1 MNIKQQALL
10 KTVYFFVTAIVAA
23 CVAMLLV
30 MHVPAHVLIFF
41 ALGLFLLWMGIIYYE
56 ITKSQLEYKQ
66 KLKEMVDQK

>member
-10 KTVYFFVTAIVAA
+10 KTVYFFVTAVVAA
-23 CVAMLLV
+23 CVGMLLV
-30 MHVPAHVLIFF
+30 LNVPAQVLIFF
-41 ALGLFLLWMGIIYYE
+41 ALAMFVAWLGIIYYE